1 MTECKRCH
9 TAVTMFWWPVSF
21 SGDWEDHFYLCDE
34 CMHDLIEFMKRNR
47 MVDPTELLKTE
58 SIPKEEN
65 FEERMICPS
74 CGAKLWPVD
83 APRRIY
89 GCPTC
94 FRKFDRYGK
103 EVPQ

>member
-9 TAVTMFWWPVSF
+9 TAITMFWWPVSF

-34 CMHDLIEFMKRNR
+34 CMHDLIEFMKKKH
-47 MVDPTELLKTE
+47 MVDPTELLK
-58 SIPKEEN
+58 EEN
-65 FEERMICPS
+65 FEDKMICPS
-74 CGAKLWPVD
+74 CGAKLWLVD
-83 APRRIY
+83 APRRLY

-94 FRKFDRYGK
+94 FRKFDRFGK